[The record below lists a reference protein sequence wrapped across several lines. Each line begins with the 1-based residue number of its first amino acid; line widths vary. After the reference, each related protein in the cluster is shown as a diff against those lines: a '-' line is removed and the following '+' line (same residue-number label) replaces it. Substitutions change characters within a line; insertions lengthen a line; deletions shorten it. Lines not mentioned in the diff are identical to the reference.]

1 MNKKILSLIILF
13 LSLQCS
19 EKGLSYLTRRL
30 ITSALLCIDN
40 EYVAACLL
48 REIEFGLLYRSG
60 VLWKKEY
67 GNAFKRFE

>member
-1 MNKKILSLIILF
+1 MILLSGVRLISPIIINYF
-13 LSLQCS
+13 I
-19 EKGLSYLTRRL
+19 L

-60 VLWKKEY
+60 VLWKKEH
-67 GNAFKRFE
+67 GNTFKRFE